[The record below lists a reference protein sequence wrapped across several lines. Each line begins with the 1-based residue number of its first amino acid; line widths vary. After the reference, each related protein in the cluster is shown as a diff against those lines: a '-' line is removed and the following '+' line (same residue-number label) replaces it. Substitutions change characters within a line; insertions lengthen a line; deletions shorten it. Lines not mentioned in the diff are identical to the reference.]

1 MSNQQS
7 EVNPYRWIILIGLI
21 TSAVL
26 EVLDSTI
33 VNVAL
38 STIAGNLGATT
49 EEVAWI
55 STGYILSNVIVL
67 PLTAWLSSVFG
78 RRIYLTASIVGFTI
92 FSFLCGVS
100 TTLPELVLWRI
111 LQGAAGAA
119 LLSTSQATLREIF
132 PAHEQGTVQ
141 SIYVLGIIVA
151 PTLGP
156 MAGGYITDN
165 YSWPWIFFVNLPVGA
180 VAAFFIAAFLKDPPG
195 QKHQGPVKVDFLG
208 ISLLAVG
215 LGCVQYV
222 LEEGSRKDW
231 FDDERIVLMT
241 VVGGL
246 SLLLMVLWELSP
258 RNRHPVI
265 NFRVLK
271 NRDLTTALILYL
283 ALGFGLY
290 GGTFLF
296 PLFAQSL
303 LHLTP
308 TATGAAMVPGGIAT
322 GVAAIVS
329 GQILN
334 RPKPIVSGRAIILG
348 GLVLF
353 LMGTW
358 DLGTL
363 NSQAGEPNVRIALIL
378 RGLSLGMLFTP
389 INLAALS
396 SLKGREIAE
405 GASLLNLMRQLG
417 GSIGIAALSTYVTN
431 HNALHYNHLAAN
443 TWQGNPAFQERLSAI
458 SAGMQAQGMDPDTA
472 QRTALTMISGLVRT
486 QSMTLSYSDA
496 FHLIGLAILV
506 VSPLVFILRE
516 PDRSGGPPPEME
528 MH

>member
-1 MSNQQS
+1 MSQ
-7 EVNPYRWIILIGLI
+7 ETLNPYRWIILVGLI

-38 STIAGNLGATT
+38 STIGGNLGATT

-78 RRIYLTASIVGFTI
+78 RRVYLTASIVGFTV
-92 FSFLCGVS
+92 FSFLCGIS
-100 TTLPELVLWRI
+100 TTLPQLILWRI
-111 LQGAAGAA
+111 MQGAAGAA

-132 PAHEQGTVQ
+132 PPNEQGTVQ

-180 VAAFFIAAFLKDPPG
+180 VAAFFVAAFLKDPPG
-195 QKHQGPVKVDFLG
+195 MKHQGPVKVDFLG
-208 ISLLAVG
+208 IALLAIG
-215 LGCVQYV
+215 LGSVQYV

-231 FDDERIVLMT
+231 FDDERIVAMT
-241 VVGGL
+241 ILGTL
-246 SLLLMVLWELSP
+246 SLLLMVIWELSS

-303 LHLTP
+303 LHFTP
-308 TATGAAMVPGGIAT
+308 TATGAALVPGGIAT
-322 GVAAIVS
+322 GISAI
-329 GQILN
+329 GAGIILN
-334 RPKPIVSGRAIILG
+334 RPKPLFKARTIILT

-358 DLGTL
+358 DLGML
-363 NSQAGEPNVRIALIL
+363 NDRAGEPNVRLALIL

-443 TWQGNPAFQERLSAI
+443 TWQGNPAFQERLTAI
-458 SAGMQAQGMDPDTA
+458 SAGMQAQGMDAATA
-472 QRTALTMISGLVRT
+472 QQTALKMISGMV
-486 QSMTLSYSDA
+486 QVQAMTLSYSDA

-516 PDRSGGPPPEME
+516 PDRSGGPPPEMD